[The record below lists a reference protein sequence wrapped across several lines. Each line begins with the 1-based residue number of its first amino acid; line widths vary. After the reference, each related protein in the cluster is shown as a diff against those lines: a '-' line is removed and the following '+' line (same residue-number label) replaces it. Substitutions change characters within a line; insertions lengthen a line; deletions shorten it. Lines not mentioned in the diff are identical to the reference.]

1 MVWATLVG
9 MYGTR
14 LTRDFGESVPEPW
27 TSAIRTLNDQQI
39 QRGLRRLTAT
49 GSASTPTL
57 PVFVKAC
64 RQLGDDEGEIR
75 PNSTYL
81 PAPDPDAL
89 NCHGQKVM
97 LSFLRHQTSG
107 ASDASLRKM
116 IAVKNKLIEQYRW
129 ITQDEPAA
137 ASELRDKLWAAFT
150 AVWEP
155 STPEELAHNA
165 EVFER
170 TGHFPDRMAA
180 P

>member
-1 MVWATLVG
+1 

-27 TSAIRTLNDQQI
+27 TSAIRTLTDLQI
-39 QRGLRRLTAT
+39 QRGMRRLTAT

-75 PNSTYL
+75 PNGAYL
-81 PAPDPDAL
+81 PGPEPDAL
-89 NCHGQKVM
+89 NCHSYLVM

-107 ASDASLRKM
+107 ASEASLRKM
-116 IAVKNKLIEQYRW
+116 IAAKNKLVEQYRW
-129 ITQDEPAA
+129 ITQEEPAA
-137 ASELRDKLWAAFT
+137 ASELRDKLWAAF
-150 AVWEP
+150 AVVWEP
-155 STPEELAHNA
+155 ITAEELAHNDD
-165 EVFER
+165 VFER
-170 TGHFPDRMAA
+170 TLRFPDRMAT

>member
-1 MVWATLVG
+1 

-27 TSAIRTLNDQQI
+27 TSAIRTLTDPQI
-39 QRGLRRLTAT
+39 QRGLRRLTAI

-75 PNSTYL
+75 PSATYL
-81 PAPDPDAL
+81 PGPSPDAL
-89 NCHGQKVM
+89 NCHSQRVM
-97 LSFLRHQTSG
+97 LSFLRHQSSG
-107 ASDASLRKM
+107 ASEAALAKM
-116 IAVKNKLIEQYRW
+116 IAAKNKLIEQYRW
-129 ITQDEPAA
+129 ITQDEPEA

-150 AVWEP
+150 AVWELV
-155 STPEELAHNA
+155 TAEELAHNT

-170 TGHFPDRMAA
+170 TGRFPDRMAA
-180 P
+180 S